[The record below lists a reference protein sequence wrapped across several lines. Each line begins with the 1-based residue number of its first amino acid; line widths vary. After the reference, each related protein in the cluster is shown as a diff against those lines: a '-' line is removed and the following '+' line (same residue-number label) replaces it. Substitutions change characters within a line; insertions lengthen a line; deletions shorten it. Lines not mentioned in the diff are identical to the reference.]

1 MSIRNVEVSD
11 KVAITELAKKCAPFL
26 RPSVI
31 GTYEFLARCF
41 RNTFFVYE
49 ENKGVSSKILGFI
62 VGFPNTDVQ
71 GEFWIYQA
79 CLCKKCRSKGIGS
92 LLFERLLQQ
101 VKSEGYTSVRSHFK
115 FDNAISKKLHEKFG
129 IKIYDQDDRGWFAEL
144 IL

>member
-1 MSIRNVEVSD
+1 MAIRNVEISD

-41 RNTFFVYE
+41 SNTFFIYE
-49 ENKGVSSKILGFI
+49 ENAKILGFI
-62 VGFPNTDVQ
+62 VGFPNTAVP

-92 LLFERLLQQ
+92 LLFERLLHQ
-101 VKSEGYTSVRSHFK
+101 VTSEGYTSVRSHFK
-115 FDNAISKKLHEKFG
+115 FDNATSKKVHEKFG
-129 IKIYDQDDRGWFAEL
+129 MKIYDQDDRGWFAEL
-144 IL
+144 LL